1 MLVRDYTELDFRA
14 VCRIYID
21 AKRDE
26 LQFESGEFEI
36 TPLDQDAVILAAFKE
51 STVVVFEDSEVLGFA
66 AVHDNQLR
74 ALFVRRDARGIGVG
88 QALLDAAFSMNAAGL
103 VLNVA
108 KSNIGA
114 RKFYLR
120 NGFLAVG
127 EADRT
132 YHDKTITYIQMK
144 FASLNANVWQQPTD

>member
-1 MLVRDYTELDFRA
+1 MMVVRDFTELDFPA

-51 STVVVFEDSEVLGFA
+51 STVFIFEDKGVLGFA
-66 AVHDNQLR
+66 ALHDNQLR
-74 ALFVRRDARGIGVG
+74 ALFVRRDVRGKGVG
-88 QALLDAAFSMNAAGL
+88 QALLDAALSMNTAGI

-108 KSNIGA
+108 RSNMGA

-120 NGFLAVG
+120 NGFSVTG

-132 YHDKTITYIQMK
+132 YNDKAITYIQMK
-144 FASLNANVWQQPTD
+144 SSSLNPNGRQ